1 MNLRDNSL
9 GENYVLFRNWAIL
22 TIFGLNFLQKTAN
35 RDFVKIL
42 RFAVSVFL
50 NFYCGSVLV
59 RFGLDTLIR
68 TFVILI
74 TRKNVSRSIEY
85 SSTTPLLWSKNME
98 EESCYLLNTI
108 LMWFHEKFN
117 RFAFG
122 HFRTVWYFGK
132 FTLTS
137 KFFREIK
144 SRNFFYKNF
153 FLGGCILLPK
163 KSCIHE
169 M

>member
-59 RFGLDTLIR
+59 RFGLDTL
-68 TFVILI
+68 VIINSTWL
-74 TRKNVSRSIEY
+74 TEKYFWLYCLFTTLY
-85 SSTTPLLWSKNME
+85 SELQSTLWSDVPLCEVYISHIASVQLSAAWLSWN
-98 EESCYLLNTI
+98 
-108 LMWFHEKFN
+108 
-117 RFAFG
+117 FG
-122 HFRTVWYFGK
+122 FVMV
-132 FTLTS
+132 
-137 KFFREIK
+137 
-144 SRNFFYKNF
+144 
-153 FLGGCILLPK
+153 CVCPK
-163 KSCIHE
+163 KIQ
-169 M
+169 